1 MPLDFRVLGNF
12 FEMNGFDLRTRNFS
26 SFFHSNGVTWVTS
39 FIGSTTSKLP
49 TWIEKTTHKFGGK
62 FAEIGWRSHWPSFFL
77 RHRGFERVSTGCR
90 APDRVGP
97 KSGLPWF
104 TKAHFFGYF
113 FHIFLAPLRCRIP
126 LFKLRVTHK
135 NLDSSLIYRIDR

>member
-26 SFFHSNGVTWVTS
+26 SFFHSNGVTWITS

-49 TWIEKTTHKFGGK
+49 IWIEKTTHKIGGNSLK
-62 FAEIGWRSHWPSFFL
+62 SGDDRMGQVFFL
-77 RHRGFERVSTGCR
+77 RHRGFQRVSTGYR

-97 KSGLPWF
+97 KSGLSWF
-104 TKAHFFGYF
+104 TEAHFLD
-113 FHIFLAPLRCRIP
+113 IFRIFSP
-126 LFKLRVTHK
+126 HGADSPFQMRVTHK
-135 NLDSSLIYRIDR
+135 KVDSSLVV